1 MKHIQ
6 PTIIQLPK
14 ICDPRGNLS
23 FIQNGSQ
30 IPFDIARCYWIYDV
44 PGGKMR
50 EPHAFRSQEQL
61 IVSMSGCFDVVITEQ
76 DGSTKRFRL
85 DRSDYGLYIPPMTW
99 RGIDN
104 FSTNSVA
111 MILSST
117 IYIPEDYIDDFET
130 FKSLNNE

>member
-130 FKSLNNE
+130 FKSLKNE